1 MTSTDHRPTR
11 IAGVESGTAVL
22 AFATCLA
29 FSIGIGFLTQSAVTT
44 VLACLS
50 IAAGLA
56 LVLNIL
62 PHKA

>member
-1 MTSTDHRPTR
+1 MTSTEHRPAR
-11 IAGVESGTAVL
+11 IAGVEPGTAVL

-29 FSIGIGFLTQSAVTT
+29 FSIGIAALTQSATTT
-44 VLACLS
+44 VLAFAS

-56 LVLNIL
+56 LVLTIL